1 MSEPCTR
8 PDRTLAAQQLAFEP
22 ATAAPKSPGNT
33 IVHVAE
39 FGAPYASSFVSSL
52 RALTPCLERAGL
64 RQVLVLPARARQRQW
79 AIDWAAE
86 QETPL
91 FFLSAG
97 TLWARAKEVA
107 SIVQREGAVLI
118 HSHFC
123 PADWITWFARL
134 RLRTTFASPIP
145 PLVWHYQSPPIS
157 DGFARHL
164 LGPFKYRWLARSIHH
179 VAVSEGILEGMLAR
193 GIPGSRCRLVPNSI
207 SIERATTAANSR
219 QEVRSALGITAGQKC
234 FLLFGHDPLRKGV
247 DLALKAAAAL
257 HREHPDLVLIMVGQE
272 RMRGYIREFLE
283 GSEPAWLRIV
293 EPREAVADYYSA
305 ADFFLSPSRAEG
317 LPYAVLEALA
327 NRLPV
332 AASDIAGL
340 EWARSLEAVRLFPSG
355 DAASLADRMKHLLH
369 EQPEDRKASA
379 AQAYDYIR
387 EHHSTEV
394 WAREMVS
401 IYSTLIESHQNGRW
415 VLASNQSATAC
426 ATSGNTIASD
436 PLLVTKVG
444 DRRPQASPPSL
455 QRPDTVVATRPTS
468 G

>member
-1 MSEPCTR
+1 MVTE
-8 PDRTLAAQQLAFEP
+8 QLSVDA
-22 ATAAPKSPGNT
+22 ATAKSPRNT

-39 FGAPYASSFVSSL
+39 FGAPYASSFISSL

-86 QETPL
+86 GETPL

-107 SIVQREGAVLI
+107 SIVQREGAGVI

-134 RLRTTFASPIP
+134 RLRTTLASPTP
-145 PLVWHYQSPPIS
+145 PLVWHYQSPPIR
-157 DGFARHL
+157 DGLARHV

-207 SIERATTAANSR
+207 SIERVTTAANSR
-219 QEVRSALGITAGQKC
+219 EQTRSALGIRAGQKC

-257 HREHPDLVLIMVGQE
+257 HREHSDVVLIMVGQE
-272 RMRGYIREFLE
+272 RMRSYIREFLE
-283 GSEPAWLRIV
+283 GSEPPWLRIV
-293 EPREAVADYYSA
+293 EPREAVADYYQA

-332 AASDIAGL
+332 VASDIAGL

-355 DAASLADRMKHLLH
+355 EALALADRMKQLLR
-369 EQPEDRKASA
+369 EQPEDWKASA
-379 AQAYDYIR
+379 TQAYNYIR

-394 WAREMVS
+394 WAREMVR
-401 IYSTLIESHQNGRW
+401 IYSTLLESNQNSRW
-415 VLASNQSATAC
+415 IFASNKSTTAC
-426 ATSGNTIASD
+426 ATSGNTLGGD
-436 PLLVTKVG
+436 PLFINNVRELQ
-444 DRRPQASPPSL
+444 PQPSL
-455 QRPDTVVATRPTS
+455 PPPVTRA
-468 G
+468 